1 MMCTMKRCVALL
13 GLFVLAAAIPAA
25 AQVTYSLT
33 SVPTFVIN
41 TGDSEVLGSVRM
53 TATTTNTI
61 IPGSVQFYFPGVACD
76 NDETSGIT
84 LSSSTGIYAVPGGT
98 AGVAFQAHGSAV
110 VNLVG
115 GCTVNITIANAVAG
129 VIGNYIQLDGVRGR
143 VEEVAVAVG
152 GTINCAVF
160 AFPSTSSLIT
170 PPSTV
175 VVATPQIGFIAT
187 ITNGT
192 QLLCLDEETTD
203 GDINIKEGFNSSF
216 VQNVTTAAGTA
227 VPAVHRP
234 RFGSN
239 ANTGFKILV
248 TNVPAGL
255 VYTFPTTVCG
265 NELGC
270 VAAGTGDQLELVS
283 GGVVTGAA
291 TPNAFTVVYE
301 YACGNQSTC
310 DTTLESFDIS
320 PDVTS
325 IASTTLPSTI
335 LAQVEFNPRESVPP
349 PGPTVAPYSG
359 VEGII
364 TGASSPRWSD
374 NPQPTPPAALLLIA
388 PCTTNLLFP
397 WVVSN
402 VAQFDTGIAIAN
414 TSVDPFSAIVAFPTP
429 AEHGT
434 CTITGFPKGEGTP
447 IALTTGDIS
456 AGDTYTAILSST
468 VFNGFEGYVIAR
480 CNFQYGHGFAFLTNN
495 FGTGLPP
502 TVGQGYIALIIPDPV
517 ISETFPSRGASPD
530 VLTAWGDNSN
540 TGEELSQ

>member
-1 MMCTMKRCVALL
+1 MKRCVALL
-13 GLFVLAAAIPAA
+13 GLFVLAAVVPAA
-25 AQVTYSLT
+25 AQVTYSPT

-41 TGDSEVLGSVRM
+41 SGDSEVLGSVRL

-61 IPGSVQFYFPGVACD
+61 IPGSIQFYFPGVACD

-84 LSSSTGIYAVPGGT
+84 LVSSTGIYAPLGT
-98 AGVAFQAHGSAV
+98 AGVTFQAHGSAV

-129 VIGNYIQLDGVRGR
+129 VVGNYIQLDGVRGR
-143 VEEVAVAVG
+143 VEEVNVAIG
-152 GTINCAVF
+152 GNINCAVF

-175 VVATPQIGFIAT
+175 VVANPQIGFTGA
-187 ITNGT
+187 ITSGT
-192 QLLCLDEETTD
+192 QLLCLPEESVD
-203 GDINIKEGFNSSF
+203 GDINIKEGFNSAF
-216 VQNVTTAAGTA
+216 VQNVTTAGGTPI
-227 VPAVHRP
+227 PATHRP

-255 VYTFPTTVCG
+255 VYTFPALVCG

-270 VAAGTGDQLELVS
+270 VSAAAGGSGDQLELVS

-335 LAQVEFNPRESVPP
+335 SAQVEFNPRETVPP
-349 PGPTVAPYSG
+349 PGPTVPPFSG
-359 VEGII
+359 VSSII
-364 TGASSPRWSD
+364 AGASSPRFSD
-374 NPQPTPPAALLLIA
+374 NPQPTPAANLLLIA

-397 WVVSN
+397 WIVSN
-402 VAQFDTGIAIAN
+402 VAQFDTGVAIAN

-434 CTITGFPKGEGTP
+434 CTITGFPKGEGAP

-456 AGDTYTAILSST
+456 AGDTYTAVLSST
-468 VFNGFEGYVIAR
+468 VFNGFAGYIIAR

-495 FGTGLPP
+495 FGTGMPP
-502 TVGQGYIALIIPDPV
+502 TVGQGYIALVIPDPV
-517 ISETFPSRGASPD
+517 ISSTFPSRAASPD
-530 VLTAWGDNSN
+530 TWSAFGANFN